1 MTSLATHCL
10 FRDFPANNVDRAKH
24 FYHALLGWKIE
35 PTKTAMDPA
44 KVATMQYHD
53 VITGEPQE
61 GTLRMGG
68 LDKRQMT
75 ENITNHVMV
84 EDIDKVL
91 ERVGKVAGRYRRAE
105 DGYTQCR
112 PECDHPGYRRK
123 HHRDPE
129 AVKKQCGYRRKIFF
143 THFLRSRLPPFPGF
157 LSEKSLFIVLFP
169 SSGLVESHAIQKNRR
184 SARLGP

>member
-1 MTSLATHCL
+1 MPNIAY
-10 FRDFPANNVDRAKH
+10 FEIPANNVDRAKH

-61 GTLRMGG
+61 GTLSMGG
-68 LDKRQMT
+68 LYKRQMT

-91 ERVGKVAGRYRRAE
+91 EKVAKLGGKIVVPKMDIPNVGLNAIIQDTE
-105 DGYTQCR
+105 GNTIGIWK
-112 PECDHPGYRRK
+112 P
-123 HHRDPE
+123 
-129 AVKKQCGYRRKIFF
+129 VKK
-143 THFLRSRLPPFPGF
+143 
-157 LSEKSLFIVLFP
+157 
-169 SSGLVESHAIQKNRR
+169 
-184 SARLGP
+184 

>member
-1 MTSLATHCL
+1 MPNIAY
-10 FRDFPANNVDRAKH
+10 FEIPANNVDRAKH

-61 GTLRMGG
+61 GTLNMGG
-68 LDKRQMT
+68 LYKRQMT

-91 ERVGKVAGRYRRAE
+91 EKVGKLGGKIVVPKMDIPNVGLNAIIQDTEGNTI
-105 DGYTQCR
+105 GIWK
-112 PECDHPGYRRK
+112 P
-123 HHRDPE
+123 
-129 AVKKQCGYRRKIFF
+129 VKK
-143 THFLRSRLPPFPGF
+143 
-157 LSEKSLFIVLFP
+157 
-169 SSGLVESHAIQKNRR
+169 
-184 SARLGP
+184 